1 MKLLEKESLPFFKLL
16 FLILVNKYAKIKMYM
31 YHAALLIKI
40 ITKNN
45 NFCLNKK
52 NHKIMIT
59 IKIRKEENKIGL
71 QVVKTYLL
79 TKNEIIT

>member
-1 MKLLEKESLPFFKLL
+1 
-16 FLILVNKYAKIKMYM
+16 
-31 YHAALLIKI
+31 
-40 ITKNN
+40 
-45 NFCLNKK
+45 
-52 NHKIMIT
+52 MIT

>member
-1 MKLLEKESLPFFKLL
+1 
-16 FLILVNKYAKIKMYM
+16 MYN
-31 YHAALLIKI
+31 AALLIEI

-52 NHKIMIT
+52 HKIMIT